1 MTERKIKRIL
11 YNKPYLMD
19 GLFVRSRN
27 EARQMALAS
36 TLTIEQVFQPIRQ
49 NPDISEMTWVR
60 VDFALKAKQ
69 HRDRKQTTHRERTH
83 DWSSN
88 IRTRRRIVAV
98 AAAMILAVAFFTLIP
113 SGRALAK
120 DAFDY
125 FMNVFGN
132 HIKFESTDQ
141 TSSNPITVADNEKKL
156 EGEVNEFGDVIVH
169 YENLDDFAEEYGLAT
184 VRLVSE
190 KFDCT
195 QVTLT
200 IYEASGISLASVYMS
215 TEGSIVITQKWLMSD
230 NLSVH
235 SNSDVWESI
244 EILGNVKL
252 LYAIDKADG
261 VFDGFATVDDSILW
275 ITAES
280 GVDILRELAN
290 LG

>member
-1 MTERKIKRIL
+1 MTERKLKRIL
-11 YNKPYLMD
+11 HDKPYLMD
-19 GLFVRSRN
+19 GLFVRSRD
-27 EARQMALAS
+27 EAQQMALAS
-36 TLTIEQVFQPIRQ
+36 TLTINQVLQSIRQ
-49 NPDISEMTWVR
+49 DPEISAATWAR
-60 VDFALKAKQ
+60 DDLALKAKQ
-69 HRDRKQTTHRERTH
+69 HRDSKQTTHKERTH
-83 DWSSN
+83 DWGSN

-98 AAAMILAVAFFTLIP
+98 AAAMILVVAFFTLIP
-113 SGRALAK
+113 RGRALAK
-120 DAFDY
+120 DVFDY

-156 EGEVNEFGDVIVH
+156 EEEVNEFGDVIIH

-184 VRLVSE
+184 IRLVSE
-190 KFDCT
+190 KFNCT
-195 QVTLT
+195 QITLT
-200 IYEASGISLASVYMS
+200 IYEASGISLTSVYTS

-235 SNSDVWESI
+235 SNSDGWESI
-244 EILGNVKL
+244 EILGNIKL
-252 LYAIDKADG
+252 LYAIDKVDG
-261 VFDGFATVDDSILW
+261 VFDGFTTVDDSILW

>member
-1 MTERKIKRIL
+1 
-11 YNKPYLMD
+11 
-19 GLFVRSRN
+19 
-27 EARQMALAS
+27 
-36 TLTIEQVFQPIRQ
+36 
-49 NPDISEMTWVR
+49 
-60 VDFALKAKQ
+60 
-69 HRDRKQTTHRERTH
+69 
-83 DWSSN
+83 
-88 IRTRRRIVAV
+88 
-98 AAAMILAVAFFTLIP
+98 
-113 SGRALAK
+113 
-120 DAFDY
+120 
-125 FMNVFGN
+125 MNVFEN
-132 HIKFESTDQ
+132 HIKFKSTDQ
-141 TSSNPITVADNEKKL
+141 TSSNPITEADNEKKL
-156 EGEVNEFGDVIVH
+156 EGKVNEFGDVIVH

-184 VRLVSE
+184 IRLVSE

-200 IYEASGISLASVYMS
+200 IYEASGISLTSVYTS

-235 SNSDVWESI
+235 SNSDAWESI

-252 LYAIDKADG
+252 LYAIDKVDG

>member
-1 MTERKIKRIL
+1 
-11 YNKPYLMD
+11 MD
-19 GLFVRSRN
+19 GLFVRSRY
-27 EARQMALAS
+27 EAQQIALAS
-36 TLTIEQVFQPIRQ
+36 TLTIEQVLQSIRQ
-49 NPDISEMTWVR
+49 TSDISAATWAR
-60 VDFALKAKQ
+60 VDLALMAKER
-69 HRDRKQTTHRERTH
+69 RDCEQTTHKERTH
-83 DWSSN
+83 DWGSN
-88 IRTRRRIVAV
+88 IRTHRRVIAV
-98 AAAMILAVAFFTLIP
+98 AAAMILVVAFFTLIP

-120 DAFDY
+120 GAFDY

-141 TSSNPITVADNEKKL
+141 TSSNPITVANSEKKL
-156 EGEVNEFGDVIVH
+156 EGEVNEFGDVIIH

-184 VRLVSE
+184 IRLVSE

-200 IYEASGISLASVYMS
+200 IYEASGISLTSVYTS

-235 SNSDVWESI
+235 SNGDVWESI
-244 EILGNVKL
+244 EILGNIKL
-252 LYAIDKADG
+252 LYAIDKVDR